1 MKHFA
6 VKWLSAM
13 MALLMIVSASVC
25 GAGAVTFKNDI
36 ELKSKSVLL
45 VSMDNGQTVYE
56 KEADAKMYP
65 ASTTKIMTYII
76 AYENIEDIENT
87 RIEVKKKLIDQLVN
101 TGSSMAYL
109 SDHVGE
115 KVSVIDLLYSL
126 MVPSG
131 NDAALVLADYVG
143 GGDVQKF
150 VDKMNDKAQE
160 LGCENTHFANPDGL
174 HDPDHYTTAR
184 DLLKITNYALKLPN
198 FKKISNTVSYTCE
211 GDDTALR
218 TTNYLID
225 GTSEYYYMYAE
236 GIKTGNTDEAG
247 RCLVTTGS
255 ADGQSYILVLLGA
268 PSNQDGRD
276 EYGNFTDAAALF
288 RWCLTALELTTVK
301 SAETPI
307 CEEPVKYAA
316 GRSKVTLVP
325 EKDLI
330 TILPKNLG
338 PDNIVIETE
347 FPKELEAPLKTDQV
361 VGTAS
366 VYYID
371 PETSEKQLIESVGL
385 LPAEEVE
392 HSGFMATLEIGA
404 AIFKSYWFLFAIGL
418 IVLVVV
424 IYLIASKIHPNRQ
437 KKNRDVKRY
446 RNL

>member
-143 GGDVQKF
+143 GGDVQK
-150 VDKMNDKAQE
+150 
-160 LGCENTHFANPDGL
+160 
-174 HDPDHYTTAR
+174 
-184 DLLKITNYALKLPN
+184 
-198 FKKISNTVSYTCE
+198 
-211 GDDTALR
+211 
-218 TTNYLID
+218 
-225 GTSEYYYMYAE
+225 
-236 GIKTGNTDEAG
+236 
-247 RCLVTTGS
+247 
-255 ADGQSYILVLLGA
+255 
-268 PSNQDGRD
+268 
-276 EYGNFTDAAALF
+276 
-288 RWCLTALELTTVK
+288 
-301 SAETPI
+301 
-307 CEEPVKYAA
+307 
-316 GRSKVTLVP
+316 
-325 EKDLI
+325 
-330 TILPKNLG
+330 
-338 PDNIVIETE
+338 
-347 FPKELEAPLKTDQV
+347 
-361 VGTAS
+361 
-366 VYYID
+366 
-371 PETSEKQLIESVGL
+371 
-385 LPAEEVE
+385 
-392 HSGFMATLEIGA
+392 
-404 AIFKSYWFLFAIGL
+404 
-418 IVLVVV
+418 
-424 IYLIASKIHPNRQ
+424 
-437 KKNRDVKRY
+437 
-446 RNL
+446 